1 MTAQILVIG
10 GKGKT
15 GRLVAE
21 ELRLRGVKTRIATR
35 SPSTDDDVAFDW
47 QDPRT
52 SEAAFDGVNAVYIV
66 APTNNSDHGTI
77 VPPILEMARKREVR
91 RFVLLSASSLEAG
104 GPMMGQIH
112 SYLQDEVPEWTVL
125 RPTWFMQNFSEQHHR
140 ETIQNQNAIYSATGT
155 GRIGFINA
163 ADIAKAAVSALL
175 EKTSLNRD
183 FILTGPETLS
193 YADFAEKISDV
204 IGRTIKHINLT
215 TPELADRYVRAGLDR
230 AYASILAEMDRKISE
245 GSEDQLSDGVLAL
258 TGRPPSTATEFI
270 REHKNSWAPT
280 TQRR

>member
-15 GRLVAE
+15 GRLVAQ

-47 QDPRT
+47 QDPRRA
-52 SEAAFDGVNAVYIV
+52 EAAFDGVNAVYIV

-91 RFVLLSASSLEAG
+91 RFVLLSASSLEVG

-112 SYLQDEVPEWTVL
+112 SYLRDEVPEWTVL
-125 RPTWFMQNFSEQHHR
+125 RPTWFMQNFSEQQHR
-140 ETIQNQNAIYSATGT
+140 ETIRNQNAIYSATGT
-155 GRIGFINA
+155 GRIGFIDA

-175 EKTSLNRD
+175 EKTSWNRD

-215 TPELADRYVRAGLDR
+215 TSELADRYVRAGLDR
-230 AYASILAEMDRKISE
+230 AYAGILAEMDGRISE
-245 GSEDQLSDGVLAL
+245 GSEDQLSDGVFGL
-258 TGRPPSTATEFI
+258 TGQPPSTATEFI
-270 REHKNSWAPT
+270 REHKHSWAPT
-280 TQRR
+280 TERR

>member
-15 GRLVAE
+15 GRLVAQ
-21 ELRLRGVKTRIATR
+21 ELRLRGVQTRIATR

-52 SEAAFDGVNAVYIV
+52 AEAAFEGVNAVYIV

-112 SYLQDEVPEWTVL
+112 SYLRDEVPEWTVL

-140 ETIQNQNAIYSATGT
+140 ETIRNQNAIYSATGT

-175 EKTSLNRD
+175 EETSWNRD

-193 YADFAEKISDV
+193 YADFAEKISDE

-215 TPELADRYVRAGLDR
+215 TTELADRYIKAGLDR
-230 AYASILAEMDRKISE
+230 AYASILAEMDGRISE
-245 GSEDQLSDGVLAL
+245 GSEDQLSDGVFAL
-258 TGRPPSTATEFI
+258 TGRHPSTATEFI

-280 TQRR
+280 THRS